1 MRSSPLSRL
10 AGATMEFAVG
20 MDLAARLRAT
30 DRGSWRVGLVAAMA
44 ALAAVSCGRDSGQ
57 TAALE
62 RFAARSEVLLA
73 KTESLALR
81 AETFDQEEALAGLSP
96 NARNGFHFRLDRVAP
111 TSIEGGP
118 SPGAL
123 SPGGP
128 NRGSEKPG
136 VVALRPLRS
145 AVRRSGTTQI
155 IEYQKGDRLE
165 NSEPIRLEKTAIA
178 EFELRIKLEHS
189 KTIELGW
196 SSRLAGESGAAER
209 NGRRKKTRVYIDTVP
224 DGSFHTYR
232 VNAVNALQIGKEP
245 EDIRHIFLQASRTTH
260 DQIELDYLRIVA
272 KGERYARSDWGQ
284 SYEEF
289 DGQMRGVL
297 YTATP
302 RSLRYPLTL
311 PAGAVFLKTGMAA
324 LNADD
329 PIDFSVRVHDATGVR
344 TVLQQRIETPDQWH
358 DEKVD
363 LTAFSG
369 KPVEIELR
377 ASSQNGNLAF
387 WSNPVLFGPPRE
399 RFNVLFIVQ
408 DALRADRLSAYGH
421 TRETSPSFDAFVRR
435 GILFEHAFSQATMT
449 RPSAAAM
456 MTGLYP
462 TAVGVW
468 NFHEMLDDRYITLAE
483 ILRSQGFA
491 TAAFMG
497 NPNAGPYAGLHQ
509 GFEFL
514 VHRFPGRARLP
525 GERYLIQRASEILG
539 PDVERW
545 VDHNMD
551 RNFFLYLHIV
561 DPHAAYDAPPP
572 FDRWFQE
579 ADTAALPK
587 LEPNPRVDPP
597 SIARPTGEGRR
608 RMYDG
613 EILYN
618 DHHIA
623 RLLEHF
629 DSLGILQH
637 TLVIFASDH
646 GEFLGVRDPDE
657 WDHHPPGYTQV
668 TRVPLAMILPDALP
682 ANRRISQAVQLI
694 DVLPTI
700 LDLAGIDD
708 SGLIL
713 QGQSLVPL
721 ATSSETDSRSDR
733 VVISDEVIGRPRG
746 DARPWGSV
754 YFDGVHFLN
763 SRKFYDRLALAQSDL
778 DVSTQIEVFR
788 YAEDASEA
796 RNLADDPAWWPW
808 KSETSSFLQK
818 LIEKNGRISKA
829 MAGDSNDEIRL
840 DPDVREQLKGLGY
853 LP

>member
-1 MRSSPLSRL
+1 
-10 AGATMEFAVG
+10 MEFAEG
-20 MDLAARLRAT
+20 MDLRASMRVT
-30 DRGSWRVGLVAAMA
+30 HFGSRRVGLVAALT
-44 ALAAVSCGRDSGQ
+44 ALAAVSCGQDSGQ
-57 TAALE
+57 MAALE
-62 RFAARSEVLLA
+62 RFAARSEALLA
-73 KTESLALR
+73 ETESLVLR
-81 AETFDQEEALAGLSP
+81 AETFDQEQALASLSP
-96 NARNGFHFRLDRVAP
+96 NARNGFHFRLDRVVP

-118 SPGAL
+118 SPGAP
-123 SPGGP
+123 STSDPSSG
-128 NRGSEKPG
+128 REKPG
-136 VVALRPLRS
+136 IVALRPLRS
-145 AVRRSGTTQI
+145 SVRHSGATQI

-196 SSRLAGESGAAER
+196 SSRLASESGAAK
-209 NGRRKKTRVYIDTVP
+209 RKLRKDEETWVQIDTVP

-245 EDIRHIFLQASRTTH
+245 EDIRRIFLQASRTRN

-272 KGERYARSDWGQ
+272 KGERYARSDWGT

-302 RSLRYPLTL
+302 RSLRYSLTL

-324 LNADD
+324 LNDDD
-329 PIDFSVRVHDATGVR
+329 PIDFSVRVHDATGVH
-344 TVLQQRIETPDQWH
+344 TVLEQRIEASDQWH
-358 DEKVD
+358 DRRVD
-363 LTAFSG
+363 LAAFSG
-369 KPVEIELR
+369 KPVEIELS
-377 ASSQNGNLAF
+377 ASSQNDNVAF
-387 WSNPVLFGPPRE
+387 WSNPVLFGPPKE

-408 DALRADRLSAYGH
+408 DTLRADRLSAYGH
-421 TRETSPSFDAFVRR
+421 TRETSPGFDAFVRK
-435 GILFEHAFSQATMT
+435 GILFEHAFSQATKT
-449 RPSAAAM
+449 RPSAASM

-468 NFHEMLDDRYITLAE
+468 NFHEMLDDRYVTLAE

-539 PDVERW
+539 PAVERW
-545 VDHNMD
+545 VDQNRD
-551 RNFFLYLHIV
+551 RNFFLYLHLV

-579 ADTAALPK
+579 VDTAASPK
-587 LEPNPRVDPP
+587 LEPNPMLDPP

-623 RLLEHF
+623 RLLERF
-629 DSLGILQH
+629 DSMGILQH

-646 GEFLGVRDPDE
+646 GEFLGLRDPDQ

-668 TRVPLAMILPDALP
+668 TRVPLAMVLPDALP
-682 ANRRISQAVQLI
+682 ANQRISQAVQLI

-721 ATSSETDSRSDR
+721 ATSAEEDPPSDR
-733 VVISDEVIGRPRG
+733 VVISDEVIGRKRG
-746 DARPWGSV
+746 DTRPWGSV
-754 YFDGVHFLN
+754 FFGDLHFLN
-763 SRKFYDRLALAQSDL
+763 SKKFYDRLALAQSDL
-778 DVSTQIEVFR
+778 DASTEIEIFR
-788 YAEDASEA
+788 YAEDTSEA
-796 RNLADDPAWWPW
+796 RNLASDPAWRPW
-808 KSETSSFLQK
+808 RREISSFLQK
-818 LIEKNGRISKA
+818 LIKKNERISKA
-829 MAGDSNDEIRL
+829 MTGDSNDEIRL